1 VEFFQ
6 QLQAATGTE
15 RQAFL
20 GIPVIQQT
28 MKGVVTLET
37 YRAFLG
43 EAYHHVKH
51 TVPLLMAC
59 GGHLPER
66 LNWLRSAV
74 AEYITEEIG
83 HEEWILN
90 DIRTTGADAAAVRD
104 GQPGI
109 ATELM
114 VAYAYDTVMRNNPAG
129 FFGMVF
135 VLEGTSITLAT
146 RAASITQD
154 ALGLPPQAFSYLT
167 SHGSLDQEHM
177 QFFEKLM
184 NRIDSERDR
193 CAITHAAKVFY
204 RLYGDIFRGLPVAHP
219 VTSATSDGFEFPQP
233 VTVTGVCATSR
244 SQETADES

>member
-6 QLQAATGTE
+6 QLHAATGTE
-15 RQAFL
+15 RQGFL
-20 GIPVIQQT
+20 GIPLIQHT
-28 MKGVVTLET
+28 LNGDVTLES

-59 GGHLPER
+59 GARLPGR

-74 AEYITEEIG
+74 AEYISEEIG

-90 DIRTTGADAAAVRD
+90 DIRATGADADAVRN
-104 GQPGI
+104 GQPGM

-135 VLEGTSITLAT
+135 VLEGTSIALAT
-146 RAASITQD
+146 RAAMITRD

-167 SHGSLDQEHM
+167 SHGSLDREHM
-177 QFFEKLM
+177 QFFRKLM
-184 NRIDSERDR
+184 NRINEETDR
-193 CAITHAAKVFY
+193 RAIVHAAKVFY
-204 RLYGDIFRGLPVAHP
+204 RLYGDIFHGLPAAQP
-219 VTSATSDGFEFPQP
+219 AATA
-233 VTVTGVCATSR
+233 V
-244 SQETADES
+244 

>member
-6 QLQAATGTE
+6 QLQAATEAE
-15 RQAFL
+15 RNAFL

-28 MKGVVTLET
+28 MNGVVSLHT
-37 YRAFLG
+37 YQAFLG

-59 GGHLPER
+59 GGKLPER

-74 AEYITEEIG
+74 AEYISEEIG

-90 DIRTTGADAAAVRD
+90 DIRATGADADAVRN
-104 GQPGI
+104 GQPGL

-135 VLEGTSITLAT
+135 VLEGTSIALAT
-146 RAASITQD
+146 RAAAITRD

-177 QFFEKLM
+177 QFFAKLM
-184 NRIDSERDR
+184 NRVDEAADR
-193 CAITHAAKVFY
+193 RAIVHAARVFY
-204 RLYGDIFRGLPVAHP
+204 NLYGNIFRGLPVAEAAEQ
-219 VTSATSDGFEFPQP
+219 VI
-233 VTVTGVCATSR
+233 
-244 SQETADES
+244 

>member
-6 QLQAATGTE
+6 QLHAATETE
-15 RQAFL
+15 RQTFL

-28 MKGVVTLET
+28 LHGVVTLET

-59 GGHLPER
+59 GGQLPER

-74 AEYITEEIG
+74 AEYISEEIG

-90 DIRTTGADAAAVRD
+90 DIRATGADAEAVRN
-104 GQPGI
+104 GQPGT

-135 VLEGTSITLAT
+135 VLEGTSIALAT
-146 RAASITQD
+146 RAATITRH
-154 ALGLPPQAFSYLT
+154 ALGLPSQAFSYLT
-167 SHGSLDQEHM
+167 SHGSLDQAHM
-177 QFFEKLM
+177 QFFAQLM
-184 NRIDSERDR
+184 NRVDDVADR
-193 CAITHAAKVFY
+193 RAIVHAAKLFY
-204 RLYGDIFRGLPVAHP
+204 KLYGDIFRGLPIAKAVEHA
-219 VTSATSDGFEFPQP
+219 V
-233 VTVTGVCATSR
+233 
-244 SQETADES
+244 

>member
-1 VEFFQ
+1 MEFFQ
-6 QLQAATGTE
+6 QLHAATGTE
-15 RQAFL
+15 RQGFL
-20 GIPVIQQT
+20 GIPLIQHT
-28 MKGVVTLET
+28 LNGDVTLES

-59 GGHLPER
+59 GARLPGR

-74 AEYITEEIG
+74 AEYISEEIG

-90 DIRTTGADAAAVRD
+90 DIRATGADADAVRN
-104 GQPGI
+104 GQPGM

-129 FFGMVF
+129 FFGMVY
-135 VLEGTSITLAT
+135 VLEGTSIALAT
-146 RAASITQD
+146 RAAMITRD

-177 QFFEKLM
+177 RFFRKLM
-184 NRIDSERDR
+184 NRINEETDR
-193 CAITHAAKVFY
+193 RAIVHATKVFY
-204 RLYGDIFRGLPVAHP
+204 RLYGDIFHGLPAAQP
-219 VTSATSDGFEFPQP
+219 AATA
-233 VTVTGVCATSR
+233 V
-244 SQETADES
+244 

>member
-6 QLQAATGTE
+6 QLHAATATE
-15 RQAFL
+15 RQLFV

-28 MKGVVTLET
+28 MSGVVTLDT
-37 YRAFLG
+37 YRAFLR

-59 GGHLPER
+59 GGRLPER
-66 LNWLRSAV
+66 LGWLRSAV
-74 AEYITEEIG
+74 AEYISEEIG

-90 DIRTTGADAAAVRD
+90 DIRATGADSEAVRN
-104 GQPGI
+104 GQPGL

-135 VLEGTSITLAT
+135 VLEGTSIALAT
-146 RAASITQD
+146 RAATVTRD
-154 ALGLPPQAFSYLT
+154 TLGLPSHAFSYLM
-167 SHGSLDQEHM
+167 SHGALDQAHM

-184 NRIDSERDR
+184 NRIDEQSDR
-193 CAITHAAKVFY
+193 NAIVHAAKIFY
-204 RLYGDIFRGLPVAHP
+204 RLYGDIFRELPITQPVAR
-219 VTSATSDGFEFPQP
+219 AI
-233 VTVTGVCATSR
+233 
-244 SQETADES
+244 

>member
-1 VEFFQ
+1 MEFFQ
-6 QLQAATGTE
+6 QLHAATGTE
-15 RQAFL
+15 RQGFL
-20 GIPVIQQT
+20 GIPLIQHT
-28 MKGVVTLET
+28 LNGDVTLES

-59 GGHLPER
+59 GARLPGH

-74 AEYITEEIG
+74 AEYISEEIG

-90 DIRTTGADAAAVRD
+90 DIRATGADADAVRN
-104 GQPGI
+104 GQPGM

-135 VLEGTSITLAT
+135 VLEGTSIALAT
-146 RAASITQD
+146 RAAMITRD

-177 QFFEKLM
+177 RFFRKLM
-184 NRIDSERDR
+184 NRINEETDR
-193 CAITHAAKVFY
+193 RAIVHAAKVFY
-204 RLYGDIFRGLPVAHP
+204 RLYGDIFRGLPA
-219 VTSATSDGFEFPQP
+219 AQP
-233 VTVTGVCATSR
+233 VAT
-244 SQETADES
+244 AV

>member
-6 QLQAATGTE
+6 QLHAATETE
-15 RQAFL
+15 RQGFL
-20 GIPVIQQT
+20 GIPLIQQALI
-28 MKGVVTLET
+28 GVVTLES

-59 GGHLPER
+59 GAHLPER

-74 AEYITEEIG
+74 AEYISEEIG

-90 DIRTTGADAAAVRD
+90 DIHATGADAEAVRN
-104 GQPGI
+104 GQPGM

-114 VAYAYDTVMRNNPAG
+114 VAYAYDTVMRSNPAG

-135 VLEGTSITLAT
+135 VLEGTSIALAT
-146 RAASITQD
+146 RAAMTTRD
-154 ALGLPPQAFSYLT
+154 ALGLPPQAFSYLM
-167 SHGSLDQEHM
+167 SHGSLDQAHM

-184 NRIDSERDR
+184 NRVDEKSDR
-193 CAITHAAKVFY
+193 HAIVHAAKIFY
-204 RLYGDIFRGLPVAHP
+204 RLYGDLFRELPVA
-219 VTSATSDGFEFPQP
+219 QP
-233 VTVTGVCATSR
+233 VARAG
-244 SQETADES
+244 

>member
-1 VEFFQ
+1 MEFFQ
-6 QLQAATGTE
+6 QLHAATEAE
-15 RQAFL
+15 RNAFL
-20 GIPVIQQT
+20 CIPVIQQT
-28 MKGVVTLET
+28 MNGVVSLHT
-37 YRAFLG
+37 YQAFLG

-59 GGHLPER
+59 GGKLPER

-90 DIRTTGADAAAVRD
+90 DIRVTGADADAVRN

-114 VAYAYDTVMRNNPAG
+114 VAFAYDTVMRNNPAG

-135 VLEGTSITLAT
+135 VLEGTSIALAT
-146 RAASITQD
+146 RAAAITRD
-154 ALGLPPQAFSYLT
+154 VLGLPPQAFSYLT

-184 NRIDSERDR
+184 NRVDDAADR
-193 CAITHAAKVFY
+193 SAIVHAARVFY
-204 RLYGDIFRGLPVAHP
+204 KLYGDIFRGLPIAAA
-219 VTSATSDGFEFPQP
+219 SEQAI
-233 VTVTGVCATSR
+233 
-244 SQETADES
+244 

>member
-6 QLQAATGTE
+6 QLQAATEAE

-28 MKGVVTLET
+28 MNGVVSLDT

-59 GGHLPER
+59 GGQLPER

-74 AEYITEEIG
+74 AEYISEEIG

-90 DIRTTGADAAAVRD
+90 DIRATGADADAVRN
-104 GQPGI
+104 GPPGL

-135 VLEGTSITLAT
+135 VLEGTSIALAT
-146 RAASITQD
+146 RAAAITRD
-154 ALGLPPQAFSYLT
+154 ALGLPAQAFSYLT

-177 QFFEKLM
+177 QFFAKLM
-184 NRIDSERDR
+184 NRVDDETDR
-193 CAITHAAKVFY
+193 RAIIHAAQVFY
-204 RLYGDIFRGLPVAHP
+204 KLYGDIFRGLPVAEP
-219 VTSATSDGFEFPQP
+219 VAHA
-233 VTVTGVCATSR
+233 V
-244 SQETADES
+244 

>member
-1 VEFFQ
+1 MEFFQ
-6 QLQAATGTE
+6 QLHAATGTE
-15 RQAFL
+15 RQGFL
-20 GIPVIQQT
+20 GIPLIQHT
-28 MKGVVTLET
+28 LNGDVTLES

-59 GGHLPER
+59 GARLPER

-74 AEYITEEIG
+74 AEYISEEIG

-90 DIRTTGADAAAVRD
+90 DIRATGADADAVRN
-104 GQPGI
+104 GQPGM

-135 VLEGTSITLAT
+135 VLEGTSIALAT
-146 RAASITQD
+146 RAAMITRD

-177 QFFEKLM
+177 RFFRKLM
-184 NRIDSERDR
+184 NRINEETDR
-193 CAITHAAKVFY
+193 RAIVHAAKVFY
-204 RLYGDIFRGLPVAHP
+204 RLYGDIFRGLPA
-219 VTSATSDGFEFPQP
+219 AQP
-233 VTVTGVCATSR
+233 VAT
-244 SQETADES
+244 AV

>member
-1 VEFFQ
+1 MKFFQ
-6 QLQAATGTE
+6 QLHAATETE
-15 RQAFL
+15 RQLFI

-28 MKGVVTLET
+28 MNGVVTLET

-59 GGHLPER
+59 GGRLPER

-74 AEYITEEIG
+74 AEYISEELG

-90 DIRTTGADAAAVRD
+90 DIRATGANAETIRIGSPGMAA
-104 GQPGI
+104 
-109 ATELM
+109 ELM

-135 VLEGTSITLAT
+135 VLEGTSIALAT
-146 RAASITQD
+146 RAATVTRD
-154 ALGLPPQAFSYLT
+154 TLGLPPQAFSYLM

-184 NRIDSERDR
+184 NRVDEESDR
-193 CAITHAAKVFY
+193 QAIVHAAKIFY
-204 RLYGDIFRGLPVAHP
+204 RLYGNIFRELLVAQPVA
-219 VTSATSDGFEFPQP
+219 SA
-233 VTVTGVCATSR
+233 V
-244 SQETADES
+244 